1 MKSQEEAGPSW
12 SREPE
17 GDRTIEENW
26 LFRLRRERSRSRA
39 TGKAHDYYVVHLADA
54 VEVVAITAGRE
65 IVLVRQFRAGSG
77 ADSLEPPGGLVEPGE
92 DVLAAGVRELL
103 EETGYAGNA
112 PRVLGRSWAN
122 PSLLTSRMTTIL
134 VTDAVK
140 VAAPK
145 LDVGEEVAVEL
156 VPASEI
162 LTMIG
167 DGRIGHALAV
177 EGLLRWYVAEEV
189 GRREVCPPFPLPSR

>member
-1 MKSQEEAGPSW
+1 MSADDLGPSW
-12 SREPE
+12 RREPD

-39 TGKAHDYYVVHLADA
+39 TGRAHDYYVVHLADA

-65 IVLVRQFRAGSG
+65 VVMVRQFRAGSG
-77 ADSLEPPGGLVEPGE
+77 EDSLEPPGGLVEPGE
-92 DVLAAGVRELL
+92 DVLAAGARELL
-103 EETGYAGNA
+103 EETGYAGGA
-112 PRVLGRSWAN
+112 PKVLGRSWAN
-122 PSLLTSRMTTIL
+122 PSLLTSRITTIL
-134 VTDAVK
+134 VKDAVR
-140 VAAPK
+140 VASPR

-162 LTMIG
+162 LSMIG

-177 EGLLRWYVAEEV
+177 EGLLRWFVSEEV
-189 GRREVCPPFPLPSR
+189 GRGEVCPPSPARSS